1 MVNRELKKKVSQSP
15 LHRTDFGVIELV
27 WQVIP
32 HYEAF
37 KKISI
42 LKVLLAKGYVITR
55 QEPMESFAIPDKCYQ
70 NTLFHTN
77 FTVMKFCEP
86 IYFLVIGM

>member
-15 LHRTDFGVIELV
+15 LHRTDFRVIELV

-32 HYEAF
+32 HFEAL

-42 LKVLLAKGYVITR
+42 LKVLLAKSSVVITR
-55 QEPMESFAIPDKCYQ
+55 LD
-70 NTLFHTN
+70 LFKRI
-77 FTVMKFCEP
+77 VKKWRCSVLQDR
-86 IYFLVIGM
+86 ICLSRCSSVLVLT